1 VTSSGLPPRELSV
14 FINLVEGHPGFHKR
28 GFSIDRAGRY
38 TGAFDV
44 DGKCEKRE
52 DRRDA
57 GFSTM
62 EAQHSGGKELAT
74 VSIACIGPA
83 LLDYKGDSH
92 RCSWKCQRQT
102 CQAHQNQVFCRHV
115 SRSHIVQRRQ
125 NHVFANYRRE
135 SRTSQDAQK
144 RQRAF
149 FRPHCVPNP
158 KIAEIHLLRHCRDRD
173 VMFGRRD
180 TEHKAME
187 VYRYYRSL
195 RDSLSDSRLESLE
208 SLESLKSLESLES
221 LKSLKSFRSTP
232 LS

>member
-1 VTSSGLPPRELSV
+1 MVQCISSLIKFASLLNHSFNTTPKKGCETLLPKC
-14 FINLVEGHPGFHKR
+14 H
-28 GFSIDRAGRY
+28 DRISNN
-38 TGAFDV
+38 
-44 DGKCEKRE
+44 DGKTT
-52 DRRDA
+52 
-57 GFSTM
+57 FSPT
-62 EAQHSGGKELAT
+62 
-74 VSIACIGPA
+74 IA
-83 LLDYKGDSH
+83 
-92 RCSWKCQRQT
+92 
-102 CQAHQNQVFCRHV
+102 
-115 SRSHIVQRRQ
+115 
-125 NHVFANYRRE
+125 E

-149 FRPHCVPNP
+149 FRPPCVPNP

-195 RDSLSDSRLESLE
+195 RDSLSDST
-208 SLESLKSLESLES
+208 LESLES